1 MLRLAWRASPGLV
14 AVVVVL
20 AVVSASVTPATLVLV
35 RLVVDAWV
43 EGDEAA
49 AVPLVTAIAAV
60 NALRTVAEALLA
72 MKQEELAARIGVA
85 AEQRLL
91 GVASRVPL
99 TRFDE
104 SEWYDAVARAEDDID
119 WRPEL
124 AMATALRFLGTVTTI
139 GGLAAII
146 GTLQTG
152 MLVLGVLAAVPM
164 LVHRRVKARTLYRVR
179 RENTMRARRRDYLV
193 EVLLR
198 PELAKDVRGYG
209 LGRAFTRG
217 HAEVAEEM
225 LRRELAVQRRNVAWS
240 ALAGVLSAVCLFAA
254 YLTAGRH
261 AADAG
266 VSAGQLFLAFTAFA
280 TLTGGVVDLF
290 GIAVDLE
297 EHSAYLAEYF
307 ELVDPQQPPPGA
319 AGPAAEQRAAG
330 AARTAPSAGP
340 PPRRTLDPSSEVAPS
355 IEFRDVWY
363 AYPSGVPALRGLSFT
378 VGPGELVALMGENGA
393 GKSTVVKLLLGLLE
407 PDAGAVL
414 IGGADVRELGEE
426 RVRALVGVLFQ
437 EFGRY
442 EFSLA
447 EGVRLGRVDE
457 ELDRDRMWRA
467 LDLAGLRPVADRLP
481 QGVDTLVGRQFPGS
495 RELSGGQWQ
504 RLALARV
511 LYRDAPVW
519 ILDEP
524 TAALDPTAEVG
535 FLRHLRHD
543 AGPRTVVLVTHRL
556 DSARV
561 VDRILMVRDGR
572 LAEEGTHEELLRAG
586 GVYAAQHAAFEEA
599 ACAVRAARPRRDGRA
614 AEPGRTASPV
624 RDESRGPS
632 ASTVPPDPPP
642 G

>member
-1 MLRLAWRASPGLV
+1 MRAAGRLRGLRVSVRRAGATVAAILRLAWRASPSL
-14 AVVVVL
+14 VVVVVAL
-20 AVVSASVTPATLVLV
+20 AVVSALVTPVTLVLV

-43 EGDEAA
+43 DGAEAV
-49 AVPLVTAIAAV
+49 AVPLVAAIAVV
-60 NALRTVAEALLA
+60 NALGTVTQALLA
-72 MKQEELAARIGVA
+72 MKQEELAARIGVT

-91 GVASRVPL
+91 DVAAGVPL

-104 SEWYDAVARAEDDID
+104 SRWYDAVARAEDDID

-124 AMATALRFLGTVTTI
+124 AMATALRFLGIVTAI
-139 GGLAAII
+139 GGLAAIV
-146 GTLQTG
+146 GTLQAG
-152 MLVLGVLAAVPM
+152 MLALGVLAAVPM

-209 LGRAFTRG
+209 LGGAFARG
-217 HAEVAEEM
+217 HAEVADEM

-240 ALAGVLSAVCLFAA
+240 VLAGVLSAACLLAA
-254 YLTAGRH
+254 YLVAGRH
-261 AADAG
+261 AVGAG
-266 VSAGQLFLAFTAFA
+266 VSAGELFLAFTAFA
-280 TLTGGVVDLF
+280 TLTTSVVDLF

-307 ELVDPQQPPPGA
+307 ELVDGVPPAAASRPSRHVPAPPP
-319 AGPAAEQRAAG
+319 E
-330 AARTAPSAGP
+330 TP
-340 PPRRTLDPSSEVAPS
+340 PETPPGMAPS

-363 AYPSGVPALRGLSFT
+363 TYPTGVPALRGLSFT
-378 VGPGELVALMGENGA
+378 VESGELVALMGENGA

-414 IGGADVRELGEE
+414 VGGADVRDLGEE

-442 EFSLA
+442 EFSMA
-447 EGVRLGRVDE
+447 EGVRLGRVGE

-467 LDLAGLRPVADRLP
+467 LDVTGLRPVADRLP
-481 QGVDTLVGRQFPGS
+481 QGVDTPVGRQFPGA

-511 LYRDAPVW
+511 VYRDAPVW

-524 TAALDPTAEVG
+524 TAALDPTAEAG
-535 FLRHLRHD
+535 FLRHLRRD
-543 AGPRTVVLVTHRL
+543 GGPRTVVLVTHRL
-556 DSARV
+556 DSARIA
-561 VDRILMVRDGR
+561 DRILVMRDGR
-572 LAEEGTHEELLRAG
+572 LAEEGTHEELLRSG
-586 GVYAAQHAAFEEA
+586 GVYAAQRAAFEEA
-599 ACAVRAARPRRDGRA
+599 AGDVRAMRAGPAGPPGRG
-614 AEPGRTASPV
+614 EPGGRPA
-624 RDESRGPS
+624 
-632 ASTVPPDPPP
+632 
-642 G
+642 